1 MVAGPVVV
9 VAAVEEVP
17 PGVEGYDDDVEGSR
31 VKDHGGFWT
40 RSTVGLFSC
49 ICDSAARTIR

>member
-1 MVAGPVVV
+1 VVAGPIVV

-17 PGVEGYDDDVEGSR
+17 PSVEGYDDDVEGSR
-31 VKDHGGFWT
+31 VKDRGGFWT
-40 RSTVGLFSC
+40 RSAVALVSC